1 MEINKTCNGD
11 ALEEIKKL
19 TDNSVDLLCTDPPY
33 GMSFMGKDWDK
44 ALPDPEVFK
53 ECFRVLK
60 PGSFAFVMTA
70 PRSDLQSR
78 MALLLEDAGFNIAF
92 TPIYWAYASG
102 FPKAMDISKAIDKR
116 LNTVKQVGVR
126 QDGMSPTAMKPD
138 KGWNQNKMG
147 REVPILEPNSP
158 QAKELE
164 GLKAGF
170 QPKPAVEVIIV
181 AMKPLSERTYVDQAL
196 KSLED
201 DNVGRG
207 GTWIDGCR
215 IPISESDKH
224 VNLKKKNKKQTSNNI
239 IKGFGN
245 NTSEVGDW
253 EPDGRFPANLLVSDD
268 VLNDGEIRKSPSGK
282 VKRQPRN
289 AQVFTSKNC
298 GFKSENLTD
307 SGFGDSGSFSRYFD
321 IDAWWAKK
329 LTELPERVQKTHPF
343 LITPKAS
350 KSEKNRGLE
359 DRVQSKVNDGRKARV
374 DNPFQRGETLR
385 KNTHPTVKPLKLMS
399 WLITL
404 GSREGDVV
412 LDPYSG
418 SGTTLIAAKLLKRKF
433 VGFESESEYCEIAEA
448 RIKSYTTSEPLST
461 YME

>member
-1 MEINKTCNGD
+1 MMEINKTCNGD

-19 TDNSVDLLCTDPPY
+19 PDNSVDLLCTDPPY

-78 MALLLEDAGFNIAF
+78 MALLLDDAGFNIAF

-102 FPKAMDISKAIDKR
+102 FPKAMDISKAINKR

-158 QAKELE
+158 PAKELE

-196 KSLED
+196 KSLKDE
-201 DNVGRG
+201 NVGRG
-207 GTWIDGCR
+207 GTWIDDCR
-215 IPISESDKH
+215 IPYKSETDYET
-224 VNLKKKNKKQTSNNI
+224 VVDNYNGGLKRATTQCKENWKLHGGGWKLGEGINIPDQNK
-239 IKGFGN
+239 
-245 NTSEVGDW
+245 
-253 EPDGRFPANLLVSDD
+253 GRFPTNLIVDD
-268 VLNDGEIRKSPSGK
+268 NILQDNSKFFDLN
-282 VKRQPRN
+282 
-289 AQVFTSKNC
+289 
-298 GFKSENLTD
+298 
-307 SGFGDSGSFSRYFD
+307 
-321 IDAWWAKK
+321 AWWNKRIS
-329 LTELPERVQKTHPF
+329 ELPEGKQKTFPF
-343 LITPKAS
+343 LATPKAS

-418 SGTTLIAAKLLKRKF
+418 SGTTLIAAKLLKRKYI
-433 VGFESESEYCEIAEA
+433 GFELESEYCEIAGA
-448 RIKSYTTSEPLST
+448 RIKSYPTSEPLST